1 MIINNENENPKNKF
15 DIIEQYIICPKC
27 NINIPALPF
36 FLNSIEI
43 GGSIEILINCRCG
56 NKDRIPLDDCFN
68 YDAPTSK
75 INVCEECLSN
85 KPKLNL
91 LFCINCSKWLCE
103 ECRENFKNMEEN
115 HHFCKI
121 PFIVNEFCDIHI
133 NYENLFYCYDC
144 KKELCIKCTKFHPK
158 NHKYI
163 NLIEYYEK
171 VKESPSAMN
180 FEKEIELV
188 FKKNEDLKKNCLDII
203 EKLEDENDINN
214 NNNNFDINIEK
225 EKFLDIYNKN
235 LLLNKQLN
243 KFVHILYKIFISANN
258 HPNYNIIHNF
268 ELASYINKDNF
279 PEIENEEKNN
289 INNHYSAQYKK
300 ILKYF
305 KENTLL
311 SIKSLIFISEEKT
324 YFDNINVK
332 NLIKI
337 NNESFV
343 FTSNSSFEI
352 FNINSKESKL
362 KADNNN
368 KEITKI
374 LLLKNGKL
382 VIGSKDGEI
391 RFWTIDSYIILD
403 KLLTDHKSE
412 ISELIELFDGNLLSG
427 DVQGKI
433 MIHNFNE
440 ISPIKTF
447 LLNSNIIGVFEIKQK
462 EYFIASEKSFCTYQN
477 NKKSTLLNFDKN
489 KINCVLFI
497 KNAVICANDDKNIQ
511 VYEIK
516 PFKKI
521 NNLSVN
527 ANIIRIKDFTHK
539 YFYGISSEY
548 TLHFFNF
555 INYEQLFCINVKTYN
570 FYEFLV
576 MNDSYVYTGSNN
588 GLTEWNSNL
597 SMLIDDLVE
606 NIVLV

>member
-15 DIIEQYIICPKC
+15 DLIDQYIICPKC

-43 GGSIEILINCRCG
+43 GGNIEILFNCRCG
-56 NKDRIPLDDCFN
+56 NKDRIPLDDSFN
-68 YDAPTSK
+68 YDVPLSK
-75 INVCEECLSN
+75 NDECEECFSN

-91 LFCINCSKWLCE
+91 LFCINCSKWICE
-103 ECRENFKNMEEN
+103 ECRENFKDIEGN

-121 PFIVNEFCDIHI
+121 PFIISEFCDIHI
-133 NYENLFYCYDC
+133 NSENLYYCYNC
-144 KKELCIKCTKFHPK
+144 KKELCFKCTKIHPEE
-158 NHKYI
+158 HKYI

-171 VKESPSAMN
+171 VKELPSTKN

-188 FKKNEDLKKNCLDII
+188 FKKNEDLKKNCLDIL
-203 EKLEDENDINN
+203 EKLENENDINN

-235 LLLNKQLN
+235 LLLNKQLD
-243 KFVHILYKIFISANN
+243 KFIHILYKIFISANN

-268 ELASYINKDNF
+268 ELSSYINKDNF
-279 PEIENEEKNN
+279 PENEVENKENN
-289 INNHYSAQYKK
+289 NNHYSAQYKK

-311 SIKSLIFISEEKT
+311 SIKSLIYISEEKT
-324 YFDNINVK
+324 YYENINVK
-332 NLIKI
+332 HLIKL
-337 NNESFV
+337 NNELFL
-343 FTSNSSFEI
+343 FTSNNSYEI
-352 FNINSKESKL
+352 FNINTKESKL
-362 KADNNN
+362 KAEIKNQ
-368 KEITKI
+368 EITKI
-374 LLLKNGKL
+374 LILKNGKL
-382 VIGSKDGEI
+382 VLGFKDGEI
-391 RFWTIDSYIILD
+391 KIWTITSFNMLD
-403 KLLTDHKSE
+403 VLLTDHKNE
-412 ISELIELFDGNLLSG
+412 ISELIELSNGNLLSG

-433 MIHNFNE
+433 MIHNYKEN
-440 ISPIKTF
+440 SLVKTF
-447 LLNSNIIGVFEIKQK
+447 LLNSNIIGVFEIKEK
-462 EYFIASEKSFCTYQN
+462 EYLIAIEKSFCTYQN
-477 NKKSTLLNFDKN
+477 NKKSTLLTFDKN

-497 KNAVICANDDKNIQ
+497 KNVVICAIDDKNIQ

-527 ANIIRIKDFTHK
+527 ANIIKIREFTNK

-548 TLHFFNF
+548 TLHFFNS

-570 FYEFLV
+570 FYDFLV
-576 MNDSYVYTGSNN
+576 MNDSAVYTGSNN

>member
-1 MIINNENENPKNKF
+1 LVE
-15 DIIEQYIICPKC
+15 
-27 NINIPALPF
+27 
-36 FLNSIEI
+36 
-43 GGSIEILINCRCG
+43 
-56 NKDRIPLDDCFN
+56 
-68 YDAPTSK
+68 
-75 INVCEECLSN
+75 
-85 KPKLNL
+85 
-91 LFCINCSKWLCE
+91 
-103 ECRENFKNMEEN
+103 
-115 HHFCKI
+115 
-121 PFIVNEFCDIHI
+121 
-133 NYENLFYCYDC
+133 YC
-144 KKELCIKCTKFHPK
+144 
-158 NHKYI
+158 
-163 NLIEYYEK
+163 EK
-171 VKESPSAMN
+171 VKESPSALN

-188 FKKNEDLKKNCLDII
+188 FKKNEDLKKTCLDII
-203 EKLEDENDINN
+203 EKLEEENDINN
-214 NNNNFDINIEK
+214 NNNNFDINIER
-225 EKFLDIYNKN
+225 EQFLDIYNKN
-235 LLLNKQLN
+235 LLLNNQLN

-279 PEIENEEKNN
+279 PEIEIEKKNN
-289 INNHYSAQYKK
+289 NNNYYSEQYKK

-311 SIKSLIFISEEKT
+311 SIKSLIYISEEKT
-324 YFDNINVK
+324 YYDNINVK
-332 NLIKI
+332 HLIKL

-343 FTSNSSFEI
+343 FTSNNSFEI
-352 FNINSKESKL
+352 FNINSKESKF

-374 LLLKNGKL
+374 LVLKNGKL
-382 VIGSKDGEI
+382 VVGSKDGEI
-391 RFWTIDSYIILD
+391 RIWTIGSYIILD
-403 KLLTDHKSE
+403 GLLTDHKSE
-412 ISELIELFDGNLLSG
+412 ISELIELSNGYLLSG

-440 ISPIKTF
+440 NSPIKTF
-447 LLNSNIIGVFEIKQK
+447 ILNSNIIGVFEINQK
-462 EYFIASEKSFCTYQN
+462 EYFIAIEKSFCIYQN
-477 NKKSTLLNFDKN
+477 NKKSILLNFDKN
-489 KINCVLFI
+489 KINCVLFF
-497 KNAVICANDDKNIQ
+497 KKVVLCATDDKNIQ
-511 VYEIK
+511 IYEIK

-527 ANIIRIKDFTHK
+527 ANIIRIKDFTYK

-548 TLHFFNF
+548 TLHFFNS